1 MSAMAQPLPSSRIDP
16 IMKPP
21 FTSAE
26 LRDASHQAMMLALSS
41 WCPQMRKSLLD
52 AAERL
57 IVEAESGEM
66 RKEARHIGT
75 ERIPAARAVHG
86 LERSIN

>member
-1 MSAMAQPLPSSRIDP
+1 MSGPSKPITCCRIDLF
-16 IMKPP
+16 MKPP

-57 IVEAESGEM
+57 MVEAESGEM